1 MIGYI
6 ILALIKILDNIIS
19 TAKNIATHK
28 EKRVMSTV
36 LVIFSQLLFYIII
49 DKVTKDST
57 MTAIIIVAISSGVG
71 NYIAFIINDKLKK
84 DAKWTMVIASSNIS
98 DVKTFCDYLA
108 TNKIKYIANKGY
120 DRQWNDTIHIIA
132 FSKTKEESKLI
143 QSYIDNASVKYL
155 VEVV

>member
-1 MIGYI
+1 
-6 ILALIKILDNIIS
+6 
-19 TAKNIATHK
+19 
-28 EKRVMSTV
+28 
-36 LVIFSQLLFYIII
+36 
-49 DKVTKDST
+49 
-57 MTAIIIVAISSGVG
+57 
-71 NYIAFIINDKLKK
+71 
-84 DAKWTMVIASSNIS
+84 MVIASSNIS